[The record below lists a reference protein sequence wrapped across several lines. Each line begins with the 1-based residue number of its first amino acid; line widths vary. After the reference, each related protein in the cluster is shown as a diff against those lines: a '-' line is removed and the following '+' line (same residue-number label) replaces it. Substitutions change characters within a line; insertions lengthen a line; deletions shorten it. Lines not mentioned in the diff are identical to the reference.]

1 MTQLMKKMIAAT
13 LIAGLMITMLPVAV
27 NAGTTDKCRKEGCN
41 RSSGSNGTIYC
52 DYHASEYAREKGYKV
67 CAVSGC
73 YDQAQSKGSY
83 CSKHTC
89 RERNCYS
96 KSVTGNWGYCS
107 THDPSKKKSSS
118 TTTTKRSTSSY
129 KKSSS
134 SSTKK
139 KYDTYHVYDYD
150 SAQAFADDKY
160 EEFYDYE
167 DDYEDEDEAYDA
179 AEDYWRDHH

>member
-1 MTQLMKKMIAAT
+1 MAQLMKKMIAAA
-13 LIAGLMITMLPVAV
+13 LIAGLMITMLPVAA

-52 DYHASEYAREKGYKV
+52 DYHAAEYARKKGYKV
-67 CAVSGC
+67 CAESGC

-83 CSKHTC
+83 CSTHTC
-89 RERNCYS
+89 RKKDCYS

-107 THDPSKKKSSS
+107 THDPSNKKSSS
-118 TTTTKRSTSSY
+118 TTTTKRSASSY

>member
-1 MTQLMKKMIAAT
+1 MTQIIKRVVTTA
-13 LIAGLMITMLPVAV
+13 LIAGLMFIILPITAK
-27 NAGTTDKCRKEGCN
+27 AGTNDICGKDGCN
-41 RSSGSNGTIYC
+41 RKKGSNGTVYC
-52 DYHASEYAREKGYKV
+52 DYHAAEYARNKGYKV

-73 YDQAQSKGSY
+73 YAGAQSKGSY

-89 RERNCYS
+89 REKNCYS
-96 KSVTGNWGYCS
+96 KSVTGNSGYCS
-107 THDPSKKKSSS
+107 THDPSKKKTSSVS
-118 TTTTKRSTSSY
+118 TVKKSTSK

-134 SSTKK
+134 QAK

-150 SAQAFADDKY
+150 SAQSFADDKY

-167 DDYEDEDEAYDA
+167 DDYDDEDEAYDA